1 MWDNWAK
8 KFSSHLLP
16 PKITVLARKWRKGRC
31 VSLPT
36 NKLFEGL
43 YLALLEKFLQKE
55 LRVFLYFKTGSK
67 PSAVLLLTYASLASL
82 AWGAGGEWV
91 NSTKRLWLLL
101 ALGTRIFLI
110 WVGNQSSTGLI
121 NTKYLNNY
129 PLGHWWNKY
138 HHQFILGKEDQP
150 DTVPQKIY
158 LKLRHLSGS
167 FFRVPADK
175 SEENLIK
182 QYYQPVA
189 SYRTIKYN
197 RFTLSDMRECK
208 KRKDKNTGEKWHLN

>member
-36 NKLFEGL
+36 NKLFKDI

-55 LRVFLYFKTGSK
+55 LRVFLYFKPLLNLKTGSK
-67 PSAVLLLTYASLASL
+67 PSTVLLLTYASLASL
-82 AWGAGGEWV
+82 AWGVGGESV

-110 WVGNQSSTGLI
+110 WVANQSSTGLI

-129 PLGHWWNKY
+129 PLGHWCNKY
-138 HHQFILGKEDQP
+138 HHCIYPL
-150 DTVPQKIY
+150 DTY
-158 LKLRHLSGS
+158 
-167 FFRVPADK
+167 RV
-175 SEENLIK
+175 
-182 QYYQPVA
+182 
-189 SYRTIKYN
+189 T
-197 RFTLSDMRECK
+197 
-208 KRKDKNTGEKWHLN
+208 W

>member
-16 PKITVLARKWRKGRC
+16 PKITVLARKWRKKGRC

-36 NKLFEGL
+36 NKLFEGI

-55 LRVFLYFKTGSK
+55 LRVFLYFKPLLNLKTGSK

-82 AWGAGGEWV
+82 AWVAGGESV

-110 WVGNQSSTGLI
+110 WVANQSSTGLI

-129 PLGHWWNKY
+129 PLGHWCNKY
-138 HHQFILGKEDQP
+138 HHC
-150 DTVPQKIY
+150 IY
-158 LKLRHLSGS
+158 PLDIH
-167 FFRVPADK
+167 RV
-175 SEENLIK
+175 
-182 QYYQPVA
+182 
-189 SYRTIKYN
+189 T
-197 RFTLSDMRECK
+197 
-208 KRKDKNTGEKWHLN
+208 W